1 MKKALAIFIALCLMC
16 SSLAVGIVLADSTKE
31 VVVVPAI
38 SETDKPAMG
47 SQGNYGGGAKTKV
60 VENNAPLNLGWAM
73 ELIKDSGIGKGVCDY
88 RGFTLNTE
96 AKLSDYAGFMTYI
109 KTTGPA
115 KDLAFHFALN
125 VKKADGSSVVE
136 ASHFSN
142 TDEACI
148 LRTDNVAA
156 GWLTTAGKHYGTNL
170 PNPIEGWLYVDFASV
185 IKNGV
190 SLADG
195 DEVTQ
200 IIIWDPGTGGIEK
213 DGDKIVDETC
223 SVTVTASAPVLVEKA
238 SVSNGK
244 PISHTVALKKL
255 PDAEQVAP
263 ALPEY
268 TGDPIMYT
276 GVDVAEVK
284 TPYPHLKLNVGQKP
298 ESRQWNDYKD
308 NADTQVIM
316 GKLAIQQI
324 PMIASNRATTGEGG
338 TSELIGT
345 YYTKFDEQTKLEP
358 INSDKGKAYML
369 YLEIPDTGSPVK
381 MRVGGAFIR
390 KGTWTNVDSYSGSVD
405 IMSVTE
411 EDWTSV
417 PIEAYYFTLPSGF
430 KGMLRVKYDNFG
442 DSSGQLLDGSD
453 GLDYELASINF
464 WIQNLPGGEDKSVI
478 IGAPMVVTN
487 LGNTGRAVYLNGDK
501 TVARDMFTG
510 MPLKSDEV
518 KDPSNPDP
526 NPSPEPVAPVLPA
539 YTGDPVKYTGVD
551 LTELKT
557 PYPHLKLNV
566 GKRPENR
573 QWNDYKDNAD
583 TQVITGKLAIQQIP
597 MFASNRATTND
608 GGMDELIGTYY
619 TKFNE
624 QTKLEPI
631 NSDKGVAYMFYV
643 EVPDIDEEIPV
654 RIYGAFIRDGIW
666 TNVACYN
673 GIADIMSIAEDTWT
687 AIPIKGYYFN
697 LPSGF
702 KGMVRVKY
710 DNFGDENG
718 QLLDGSDGLDY
729 ELASVN
735 YFIANLPGGEE
746 NRVIVGAPMVVTN
759 LGNTGR
765 AVYLNGDKAVARDL
779 FTGAPLQSD
788 EVSKS
793 LQKGDF
799 VTELPK
805 GTLDSA
811 LTIGEVTTTAV
822 PKWKKLE
829 NGYRYQIEL
838 YSKGVQNGENG
849 YFVQEILSTYNK
861 DRIQLTG
868 ILPEEEYTVVVRAF
882 DAEGRV
888 LGVYDPLSFSAASV
902 DDGPHGDPGDPD
914 NPKDN
919 NDAPGNDGKDIVK
932 TGEQTTIWLAVV
944 LLISALAVVMVLRKR
959 SIKN

>member
-47 SQGNYGGGAKTKV
+47 SQGDYGGGAKTKV

-190 SLADG
+190 SLTDG

-244 PISHTVALKKL
+244 PISHTVALKKI

-268 TGDPIMYT
+268 TGDPIVYT

-284 TPYPHLKLNVGQKP
+284 TPYPHLKLNVGKKP
-298 ESRQWNDYKD
+298 ES
-308 NADTQVIM
+308 
-316 GKLAIQQI
+316 
-324 PMIASNRATTGEGG
+324 
-338 TSELIGT
+338 
-345 YYTKFDEQTKLEP
+345 
-358 INSDKGKAYML
+358 
-369 YLEIPDTGSPVK
+369 
-381 MRVGGAFIR
+381 
-390 KGTWTNVDSYSGSVD
+390 
-405 IMSVTE
+405 
-411 EDWTSV
+411 
-417 PIEAYYFTLPSGF
+417 
-430 KGMLRVKYDNFG
+430 
-442 DSSGQLLDGSD
+442 
-453 GLDYELASINF
+453 
-464 WIQNLPGGEDKSVI
+464 
-478 IGAPMVVTN
+478 
-487 LGNTGRAVYLNGDK
+487 
-501 TVARDMFTG
+501 
-510 MPLKSDEV
+510 
-518 KDPSNPDP
+518 
-526 NPSPEPVAPVLPA
+526 
-539 YTGDPVKYTGVD
+539 
-551 LTELKT
+551 
-557 PYPHLKLNV
+557 
-566 GKRPENR
+566 R

-597 MFASNRATTND
+597 MFASTRATTND

-631 NSDKGVAYMFYV
+631 NSDKGVAFMFYV

-673 GIADIMSIAEDTWT
+673 GIADIMSVAEDTWT
-687 AIPIKGYYFN
+687 AIPIKAFYFN

-838 YSKGVQNGENG
+838 YSKGV
-849 YFVQEILSTYNK
+849 
-861 DRIQLTG
+861 
-868 ILPEEEYTVVVRAF
+868 
-882 DAEGRV
+882 
-888 LGVYDPLSFSAASV
+888 
-902 DDGPHGDPGDPD
+902 
-914 NPKDN
+914 
-919 NDAPGNDGKDIVK
+919 
-932 TGEQTTIWLAVV
+932 
-944 LLISALAVVMVLRKR
+944 
-959 SIKN
+959 